1 MSVQV
6 KSLSISAAVV
16 AAAVL
21 AGSGLACSRAPKLK
35 GDAEAQAFFERAQ
48 VIMTRED
55 LAVFRAIPDREARAE
70 FMADFWRTRDPN
82 PETEVNEARE
92 EFERRIA
99 FANKW
104 FSRFD
109 PIRGRD
115 VKGKSHPE
123 TGCASERGRVYI
135 LLGPPQ
141 RIQFMSPDL
150 AEGDVRIPFF
160 RKITDEQDFVSEF
173 WHYDRLRIDVEFEK
187 SASGRWDLWPSSG
200 VAERLDEAKA
210 RLVEDHYRYAS
221 TKPLAFTAR
230 YEDKALRLEVRS
242 EGVDFDDECKACL
255 EVTVTI
261 YQGEK
266 KIDAMVK
273 TEKLDWSAD
282 ELAERRTITLE
293 IPCEPAANSDGR
305 LLVVVEDRGAECF
318 SKRYALVSLNGK

>member
-1 MSVQV
+1 MSVQF
-6 KSLSISAAVV
+6 KSYVLPAAVV

-21 AGSGLACSRAPKLK
+21 AGAGAACSRAPKLK
-35 GDAEAQAFFERAQ
+35 GDAEAKAFFEKAQ
-48 VIMTRED
+48 VIMTPED
-55 LAVFRAIPDREARAE
+55 LNIFRGIPNREARAE
-70 FMADFWRTRDPN
+70 FMADFWRMRDPN

-92 EFERRIA
+92 EFERRVA

-123 TGCASERGRVYI
+123 TGCASDRGRVYI

-141 RIQFMSPDL
+141 RTHFMAPDL

-173 WHYDRLRIDVEFEK
+173 WHYDRLKIDVEFEK

-221 TKPLAFTAR
+221 TKPLTFTAR
-230 YEDKALRLEVRS
+230 YEDRALRLEVPAD
-242 EGVDFDDECKACL
+242 GVDFDDEWKACL
-255 EVTVTI
+255 VATVNV
-261 YQGEK
+261 YRDGK
-266 KIDAMVK
+266 KVDRIDR
-273 TEKLDWSAD
+273 TERLDWPAGEPVEGRAVS
-282 ELAERRTITLE
+282 LE
-293 IPCEPAANSDGR
+293 IAYEPSAKGDH
-305 LLVVVEDRGAECF
+305 VFEVIVEDRGASCS
-318 SKRYALVSLNGK
+318 SKRRALISFKAR